1 MVLYKDKELMI
12 SLYHHDIFIYDV
24 AGQWALKV
32 KQELIAM
39 VEDWFKV
46 ISLGEVV
53 VDFSNL
59 TIKSSHYCAFAYF
72 DATFSKLKNEVVVQS
87 VIERFTLCLVFG
99 DDWKIIHQHAS
110 HPLEVSHN

>member
-1 MVLYKDKELMI
+1 MI
-12 SLYHHDIFIYDV
+12 SLYHDDIFIYDV

-72 DATFSKLKNEVVVQS
+72 DATFFKTKKWSGS
-87 VIERFTLCLVFG
+87 VICYWAIYTLFG
-99 DDWKIIHQHAS
+99 
-110 HPLEVSHN
+110 V

>member
-1 MVLYKDKELMI
+1 M
-12 SLYHHDIFIYDV
+12 
-24 AGQWALKV
+24 GALKV

-39 VEDWFKV
+39 VEDWFK
-46 ISLGEVV
+46 GEVV

-59 TIKSSHYCAFAYF
+59 TIKSSRYCAFAYF

-99 DDWKIIHQHAS
+99 DGWKRIHQHAS
-110 HPLEVSHN
+110 HPL

>member
-1 MVLYKDKELMI
+1 M
-12 SLYHHDIFIYDV
+12 
-24 AGQWALKV
+24 
-32 KQELIAM
+32 
-39 VEDWFKV
+39 
-46 ISLGEVV
+46 

-99 DDWKIIHQHAS
+99 DGWKIIHQHAS
-110 HPLEVSHN
+110 HPLEVSHNL

>member
-1 MVLYKDKELMI
+1 MI
-12 SLYHHDIFIYDV
+12 SLYHDDIFIYDV

-59 TIKSSHYCAFAYF
+59 TIKSSH
-72 DATFSKLKNEVVVQS
+72 
-87 VIERFTLCLVFG
+87 
-99 DDWKIIHQHAS
+99 
-110 HPLEVSHN
+110 

>member
-24 AGQWALKV
+24 AGQWSLKV

-99 DDWKIIHQHAS
+99 DGWKIIHQHAS